1 MEFMTCWFDYSL
13 SSDIKLKC
21 LNMKKNVI
29 IPAVILAVVVFV
41 AASCSPGR
49 DARRYPD
56 YPRRTERVVVIQ
68 PNHFPVTG
76 RRVYSSRDRD
86 YRYEQRRH
94 DNRRYQYQKNYK
106 KKNNNGHRDRD
117 ND

>member
-1 MEFMTCWFDYSL
+1 
-13 SSDIKLKC
+13 
-21 LNMKKNVI
+21 MKKNVI

-86 YRYEQRRH
+86 WRYEGRH
-94 DNRRYQYQKNYK
+94 DNRRYPSRDKHYNKHYNK
-106 KKNNNGHRDRD
+106 HNNGRHNDHDRD
-117 ND
+117 DN